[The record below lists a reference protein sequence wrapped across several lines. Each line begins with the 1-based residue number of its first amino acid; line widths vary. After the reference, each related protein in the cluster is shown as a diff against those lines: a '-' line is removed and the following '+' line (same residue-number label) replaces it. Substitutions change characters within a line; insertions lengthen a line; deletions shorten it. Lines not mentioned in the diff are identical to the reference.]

1 MFSASLDLEK
11 DYSLCFDEQFTV
23 KPIQTKLGG
32 QGNLNDQ
39 SSSILTS
46 ICLDSDCSNTNEMTE
61 SLENVPTPATNSMP
75 YDASLMDSEMFFQE
89 NEPPPE
95 PSSDFNFTKISG
107 LLDDPEILGD
117 KKTTVFS
124 QSNQTLDELS
134 TNKSNNN
141 NNNNNTVQDST
152 LNSSRAPA
160 EVETVKHKLTS
171 LWNNVKYGNNFL

>member
-61 SLENVPTPATNSMP
+61 SLENVVTPATNSIP
-75 YDASLMDSEMFFQE
+75 YDASLMESEMFFQE
-89 NEPPPE
+89 NEPAPE
-95 PSSDFNFTKISG
+95 PSSDFNFTKISK
-107 LLDDPEILGD
+107 LLVDPEIVRE

-124 QSNQTLDELS
+124 HSNQTLDELS
-134 TNKSNNN
+134 TNKCNNTY
-141 NNNNNTVQDST
+141 NNTVQDLT
-152 LNSSRAPA
+152 INSSKAPA

-171 LWNNVKYGNNFL
+171 LWNNVKYGNKFL